1 MNGMPAANL
10 DRFTTLAGQNR
21 LALLLFG
28 LGKGYL
34 CGINVFKVREVLRCP
49 PLTALPGMHAWVRGA
64 TTYRGREI
72 TVVDLFAS
80 LGHPLLDNPAQGH
93 LLVTEFNGSVQ
104 GFLVGEV
111 DRLVHVPVDSVAPP
125 TLGLDTQ
132 ARYSLLTR
140 VDEQLVGIVDVEQV
154 LAEVGGVTATPA
166 VLARKPV
173 LTGKVLSG
181 QHVLV
186 VDDSALA
193 RRKMGEV
200 LALIGVKVEFAA
212 DGAEALIALQHSLEH
227 GRSRFDLL
235 ITDIEMPK
243 LDGYALTRS
252 VRENK
257 DWAGMPILMH
267 SSLSGNFSG
276 ERARSVGA
284 DRFLT
289 KFDADALAEMVSSML
304 GETLNKPQAGSQ

>member
-28 LGKGYL
+28 LDKEYL

-49 PLTALPGMHAWVRGA
+49 PLTAMPGMHAWVRGV

-72 TVVDLFAS
+72 TVIDMFAC
-80 LGHPLLDNPAQGH
+80 LGHPILDNPAQGH
-93 LLVTEFNGSVQ
+93 LLVTEFNGSIQ

-140 VDEQLVGIVDVEQV
+140 VGERLVGIVDVEQV
-154 LAEVGGVTATPA
+154 LAEVAGVTAVPA
-166 VLARKPV
+166 VLAHKPV
-173 LTGKVLSG
+173 SAEKLRSG
-181 QHVLV
+181 WRVLV

-193 RRKMGEV
+193 RRKIGEV
-200 LALIGVKVEFAA
+200 LTLIGVEAEFAA
-212 DGAEALIALQHSLEH
+212 DGAEALVTLQHSLEH
-227 GRSRFDLL
+227 EQSRFDLL
-235 ITDIEMPK
+235 VTDIEMPK

-252 VRENK
+252 VRENQ
-257 DWAGMPILMH
+257 DLADIPILMH

-276 ERARSVGA
+276 ERAQSVGA

-304 GETLNKPQAGSQ
+304 GDTHNKPPAAAK